1 MFIEDW
7 NSFYEQAEILYK
19 NDPLKTRYVL
29 KYIHKSGKL
38 VLKVT
43 DDKVVSFL
51 GYRYNW
57 KLLVLLSA
65 RSFTVGTVSKSCVCT
80 CAVPAIQDRP
90 AIRCQEG

>member
-7 NSFYEQAEILYK
+7 VSFYEQAESLYK
-19 NDPLKTRYVL
+19 NDPIRTRYVL

-51 GYRYNW
+51 GYRYN
-57 KLLVLLSA
+57 
-65 RSFTVGTVSKSCVCT
+65 
-80 CAVPAIQDRP
+80 
-90 AIRCQEG
+90 